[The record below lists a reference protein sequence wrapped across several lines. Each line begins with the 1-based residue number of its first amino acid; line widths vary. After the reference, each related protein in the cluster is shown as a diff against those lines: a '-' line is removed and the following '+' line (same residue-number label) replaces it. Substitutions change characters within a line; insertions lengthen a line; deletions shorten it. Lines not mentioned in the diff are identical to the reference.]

1 MTAGDICTRN
11 IVVAP
16 KNDMLV
22 DAARRMRT
30 SHVGAVVIVESKG
43 GRQVPIGIV
52 TDGDIV
58 VSVVA
63 FDPDHL
69 SFMLI
74 SDMMTTDL
82 VTAREDE
89 SIEAAIQLMHQH
101 GIRRLPIIDADGG
114 LVGILTLD
122 DVLKDLTGEQNR
134 LVGLMAREQRQERE
148 YRR

>member
-11 IVVAP
+11 VVVAA

-22 DAARRMRT
+22 DAAQRMRI

-52 TDGDIV
+52 TDRDIV

-63 FDPDHL
+63 GDPDHL
-69 SFMLI
+69 NFMLI
-74 SDMMTTDL
+74 SDMMTMDL
-82 VTAREDE
+82 VTARENDT
-89 SIEAAIQLMHQH
+89 IEAAIQLMQHH
-101 GIRRLPIIDADGG
+101 GIRRLPIVDVDGG

-122 DVLKDLTGEQNR
+122 DVLKYLTGEQSL
-134 LVGLMAREQRQERE
+134 LVGLMARERRQERE
-148 YRR
+148 HRT